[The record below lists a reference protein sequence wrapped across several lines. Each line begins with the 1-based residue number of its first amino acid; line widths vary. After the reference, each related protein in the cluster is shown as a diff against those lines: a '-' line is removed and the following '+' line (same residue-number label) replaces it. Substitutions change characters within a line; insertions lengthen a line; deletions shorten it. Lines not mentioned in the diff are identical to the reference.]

1 MGNTAPVSTCI
12 TELESPRTA
21 LREKETVTIDER
33 LRLVHDA
40 LSDRFTMSEICA
52 RYRARRIWR
61 RGRSAVTYT
70 VRDWALEHP

>member
-1 MGNTAPVSTCI
+1 MPWK
-12 TELESPRTA
+12 ES
-21 LREKETVTIDER
+21 VTIDER
-33 LRLVHDA
+33 LRFVHDA

-61 RGRSAVTYT
+61 RGRSALTYT